1 MSIFSV
7 WKEAIKHRKR
17 DKWLVREFPKL
28 ALAQFQ
34 TLRDLNPSTPRE
46 ELYETIIKGFG
57 DTFGVSNEK
66 SDEFAK
72 HILHTATRFEPSET
86 VWVADGC
93 CFAYMCDLEFKERT
107 IHFCSNEQCLGDY
120 TRRPITQLSRR
131 RGIGCNKSKSVRFT
145 LTGGRMRGLKDES
158 GLSGSEALTTNNK
171 ENKSESCLAHHSQ
184 RNRFPR
190 CLFSF
195 LLCE

>member
-72 HILHTATRFEPSET
+72 HILHTATRFEPSEPFGLRT
-86 VWVADGC
+86 VVVSLICATWSLRSELFISVA
-93 CFAYMCDLEFKERT
+93 MSSVSEIIPEDL
-107 IHFCSNEQCLGDY
+107 
-120 TRRPITQLSRR
+120 
-131 RGIGCNKSKSVRFT
+131 
-145 LTGGRMRGLKDES
+145 
-158 GLSGSEALTTNNK
+158 
-171 ENKSESCLAHHSQ
+171 
-184 RNRFPR
+184 
-190 CLFSF
+190 
-195 LLCE
+195 